1 MHRAGAEQSVSQ
13 AATQMGS
20 AAGRSVSQRRRQFAR
35 MGTAMIVNRKRAAD
49 PCPDTRH
56 DGAAETA
63 DSSTRQGA
71 EASRRRIWEISPHE
85 RGRSRRH
92 RPRVS
97 TAVARDSISGSTSSD
112 QSLKRRPP
120 QRRRRLGRAP
130 GGLAPCGSSRAR
142 HVAAPGARFSLL
154 CLSSFAARA
163 SVRCIFC
170 GL

>member
-1 MHRAGAEQSVSQ
+1 VRCFCSIQSTRAVSQ
-13 AATQMGS
+13 SGSHPDRVGQSTATTVCTDGHGNDCGS
-20 AAGRSVSQRRRQFAR
+20 KTSCRSVSRHTTRRRSR
-35 MGTAMIVNRKRAAD
+35 
-49 PCPDTRH
+49 
-56 DGAAETA
+56 

-71 EASRRRIWEISPHE
+71 EASRRRLCEISPHE

-97 TAVARDSISGSTSSD
+97 TAVARDSISGSTEQRPIIETSPAATPPTTWPGA
-112 QSLKRRPP
+112 RR
-120 QRRRRLGRAP
+120 
-130 GGLAPCGSSRAR
+130 PCGSSRAR

-163 SVRCIFC
+163 SVRCIFS